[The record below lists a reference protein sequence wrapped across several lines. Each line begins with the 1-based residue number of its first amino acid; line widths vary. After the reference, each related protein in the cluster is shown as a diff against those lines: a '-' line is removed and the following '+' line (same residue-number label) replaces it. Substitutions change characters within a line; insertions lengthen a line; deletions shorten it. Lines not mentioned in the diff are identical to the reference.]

1 MATTY
6 VELTGDGNN
15 NKAFS
20 FPSYQSSDVKVEIDK
35 VLKTATTHY
44 NITSYTTTGGGTVVF
59 TSGNVPT
66 AGQAIRIYRDTD
78 VDSAKA
84 TYTAGASV
92 KAGDLNNNQTQLLY
106 ATQEE
111 QNQPIQ
117 TGNIKDD
124 AVTGAKIADDSIGS
138 EHIEVLDANL
148 QLADNAKIQVGTGN
162 DLEIY
167 HDGSNSWIK
176 NGTGAFVTR
185 ADDIR
190 LQNNDGSDAM
200 LELTSNGSVAAY
212 HDGSKKLETSA
223 TGVTVTGETKTTTL
237 EIGGVDV
244 TSTAA
249 ELNILDG
256 VTATTSE
263 LNIIDGVTS
272 TTSEL
277 NILDGVTSNTSELNK
292 LDGVTASTTDLNIVA
307 SMTKQTTISDSDSSY
322 PTSGA
327 VVDYVA
333 AQIAPLG
340 GLEVIATEVAFP
352 NTQPDSGVVISIS
365 DAGGVVF
372 NGSGVSTTGR
382 TVGGS
387 TVTING
393 APSSLY
399 SETLVAGVGLM
410 VSSTGSSQTYNYHK
424 ILGKEDDI
432 KQLSDDINDFNARY
446 RVNAG
451 EPGSNNDEG
460 DLVYDTN
467 ADKMKV
473 YDSSTSAWKEVTS
486 TGDFKYLFLCPAGGS
501 GAPTING
508 SVATYDLR
516 ETSNSGSA
524 AAVTSAAQLIVSID
538 GVIQKPNTGTSAPS
552 EGFALVDGNTI
563 IFGTNLPTGSEVFI
577 TQIGSAV
584 TVPVPGDNTV
594 TSAKIVDGTIVNGDI
609 SSSAAIACS
618 KLADDSITEAKLD
631 IHAAPS
637 GTDKFLG
644 YTSNGME
651 WAVPSYTTLSTE
663 QVQDIVGGMFT
674 GNTETNITATYQDAD
689 GTIDLVSTDTNTN
702 VLSGGTITGDV
713 TFDNQSNAGRDV
725 RWDESVDSLEFDDNT
740 KATFGADGD
749 LQIYH
754 DGSNSYIK
762 DTGTGNITLQANQVN
777 FVNAAGDET
786 LMQVNE
792 DSDVQ
797 LFHNNEAKI
806 VTKANGA
813 IVQDLSASGAYLDI
827 KGSDGVNGKV
837 HGTGGTTVGFLD
849 DQNHWL
855 IKGVKDGASYMYHDN
870 ATKFETTATGVTVT
884 GDVKGTYPLGRR
896 NHLINGSM
904 RIAQRGTTN
913 SSINEYGPCDRWRSY
928 GGALTHTATQVAS
941 ATAYDSGYALR
952 FQRNNGAS
960 ETNATGICNGLESK
974 DSYCFAGKKVTLSFK
989 AQCGANY
996 SPTSSVLS
1004 SVISSGEGTDQNP
1017 VNMTNTDSSVQSN
1030 TLTTSVQ
1037 TFTHVHT
1044 IPDDKTQITVRFE
1057 FTPTGTAGA
1066 NDWFEVGDVQLE
1078 IGEATPFELRP
1089 IATEL
1094 AECQRYYHRETA
1106 ANNGFLSACGY
1117 ACDGTFGIVHV
1128 DFPVTMRIAPTALE
1142 QTGTAGDYKLGRR
1155 TATTTCSSVP
1165 VFDVANTNHAQ
1176 VLWYVSSG
1184 MNGGEGVFMRT
1195 TTTDVY
1201 LGWSAEL

>member
-256 VTATTSE
+256 VTADKDDLNILDGVTATTSE
-263 LNIIDGVTS
+263 LNII
-272 TTSEL
+272 
-277 NILDGVTSNTSELNK
+277 DGVTSNTSELNK
-292 LDGVTASTTDLNIVA
+292 LDGVTSTTDNLNIV
-307 SMTKQTTISDSDSSY
+307 SGMTKQTTISDSDSSY

-372 NGSGVSTTGR
+372 NGSGVSNTGR

-467 ADKMKV
+467 ANKMKV
-473 YDSSTSAWKEVTS
+473 YDSSTSGWKEVT
-486 TGDFKYLFLCPAGGS
+486 
-501 GAPTING
+501 
-508 SVATYDLR
+508 
-516 ETSNSGSA
+516 
-524 AAVTSAAQLIVSID
+524 
-538 GVIQKPNTGTSAPS
+538 
-552 EGFALVDGNTI
+552 
-563 IFGTNLPTGSEVFI
+563 
-577 TQIGSAV
+577 
-584 TVPVPGDNTV
+584 
-594 TSAKIVDGTIVNGDI
+594 
-609 SSSAAIACS
+609 
-618 KLADDSITEAKLD
+618 
-631 IHAAPS
+631 
-637 GTDKFLG
+637 
-644 YTSNGME
+644 
-651 WAVPSYTTLSTE
+651 
-663 QVQDIVGGMFT
+663 
-674 GNTETNITATYQDAD
+674 
-689 GTIDLVSTDTNTN
+689 
-702 VLSGGTITGDV
+702 
-713 TFDNQSNAGRDV
+713 
-725 RWDESVDSLEFDDNT
+725 
-740 KATFGADGD
+740 
-749 LQIYH
+749 
-754 DGSNSYIK
+754 
-762 DTGTGNITLQANQVN
+762 
-777 FVNAAGDET
+777 
-786 LMQVNE
+786 
-792 DSDVQ
+792 
-797 LFHNNEAKI
+797 
-806 VTKANGA
+806 
-813 IVQDLSASGAYLDI
+813 
-827 KGSDGVNGKV
+827 
-837 HGTGGTTVGFLD
+837 
-849 DQNHWL
+849 
-855 IKGVKDGASYMYHDN
+855 
-870 ATKFETTATGVTVT
+870 
-884 GDVKGTYPLGRR
+884 
-896 NHLINGSM
+896 
-904 RIAQRGTTN
+904 
-913 SSINEYGPCDRWRSY
+913 
-928 GGALTHTATQVAS
+928 
-941 ATAYDSGYALR
+941 
-952 FQRNNGAS
+952 
-960 ETNATGICNGLESK
+960 
-974 DSYCFAGKKVTLSFK
+974 
-989 AQCGANY
+989 
-996 SPTSSVLS
+996 
-1004 SVISSGEGTDQNP
+1004 
-1017 VNMTNTDSSVQSN
+1017 
-1030 TLTTSVQ
+1030 
-1037 TFTHVHT
+1037 
-1044 IPDDKTQITVRFE
+1044 
-1057 FTPTGTAGA
+1057 
-1066 NDWFEVGDVQLE
+1066 
-1078 IGEATPFELRP
+1078 
-1089 IATEL
+1089 
-1094 AECQRYYHRETA
+1094 
-1106 ANNGFLSACGY
+1106 
-1117 ACDGTFGIVHV
+1117 
-1128 DFPVTMRIAPTALE
+1128 
-1142 QTGTAGDYKLGRR
+1142 
-1155 TATTTCSSVP
+1155 
-1165 VFDVANTNHAQ
+1165 
-1176 VLWYVSSG
+1176 
-1184 MNGGEGVFMRT
+1184 
-1195 TTTDVY
+1195 
-1201 LGWSAEL
+1201 